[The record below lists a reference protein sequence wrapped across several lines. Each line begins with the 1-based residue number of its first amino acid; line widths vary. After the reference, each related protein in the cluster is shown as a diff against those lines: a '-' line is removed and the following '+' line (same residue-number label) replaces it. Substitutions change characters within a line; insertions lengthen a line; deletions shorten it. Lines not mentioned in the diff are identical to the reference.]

1 MNKKPP
7 LLFIIFISIFCFI
20 VISSL
25 LRSIFLE
32 QQRGLLAL
40 EQEIQDHQD
49 ITTDLKNE
57 ISQLSL
63 DTRIIEIAGSMLNMD
78 FPEPTSIIS
87 VKKNQVSSDHV
98 NYSLLNFISPE
109 AIAADK

>member
-7 LLFIIFISIFCFI
+7 ILFIIFISFFCFI

-25 LRSIFLE
+25 LRSLFLE
-32 QQRGLLAL
+32 QQRELLTI
-40 EQEIQDHQD
+40 EQKNQDSRD
-49 ITTDLKNE
+49 IITDLKNE

-63 DTRIIEIAGSMLNMD
+63 DTRIIEIAGSMLNMG
-78 FPEPTSIIS
+78 FPDPASIIS
-87 VKKNQVSSDHV
+87 VKKNQVSSDQV

>member
-1 MNKKPP
+1 MNKKPSI
-7 LLFIIFISIFCFI
+7 LFIIFISFFCFI

-25 LRSIFLE
+25 LRSLFLE
-32 QQRGLLAL
+32 QQKELLAL
-40 EQEIQDHQD
+40 EQKIQDSRD
-49 ITTDLKNE
+49 IITDLRND

-63 DTRIIEIAGSMLNMD
+63 DTRIIEIAGSTLQMG
-78 FPEPTSIIS
+78 FPDPTSIIS
-87 VKKNQVSSDHV
+87 VKKNQVSSDQI

>member
-1 MNKKPP
+1 MNKKPSI
-7 LLFIIFISIFCFI
+7 LLVIFISIFCFI

-32 QQRGLLAL
+32 QQRKLLML
-40 EQEIQDHQD
+40 EQKIQNSSD
-49 ITTDLKNE
+49 IITDLKNE

-63 DTRIIEIAGSMLNMD
+63 DTRIIEIAENTLQMG

-87 VKKNQVSSDHV
+87 VKKNQVSSDQV

-109 AIAADK
+109 AVAADK

>member
-1 MNKKPP
+1 MNKKPSI
-7 LLFIIFISIFCFI
+7 LFILFISFFCFI

-32 QQRGLLAL
+32 KQRELLVL
-40 EQEIQDHQD
+40 EKRIQDYQD
-49 ITTDLKNE
+49 IITDLRND

-63 DTRIIEIAGSMLNMD
+63 DTRIIEIAARTLDMH
-78 FPEPTSIIS
+78 FPEPTQILS
-87 VKKNQVSSDHV
+87 VKRNQVSSDQV

-109 AIAADK
+109 AVASDK

>member
-1 MNKKPP
+1 MNKKPS
-7 LLFIIFISIFCFI
+7 LLFVIFISFFCFI

-32 QQRGLLAL
+32 QQKELSAL
-40 EQEIQDHQD
+40 ESRIHDYED
-49 ITTDLKNE
+49 IITDLKND

-63 DTRIIEIAGSMLNMD
+63 DTRIIEIAQSQLNME
-78 FPEPTSIIS
+78 FPAPTSIIS
-87 VKKNQVSSDHV
+87 VKKNQISSDEV

>member
-1 MNKKPP
+1 MNKKPS
-7 LLFIIFISIFCFI
+7 LLFIVFISFFCFI

-32 QQRGLLAL
+32 QERELSVL
-40 EQEIQDHQD
+40 ESRIQDYKD
-49 ITTDLKNE
+49 IITDLNND
-57 ISQLSL
+57 ISQLSV
-63 DTRIIEIAGSMLNMD
+63 DSRIIEIAQSQLNMK

-87 VKKNQVSSDHV
+87 VKKNQVSSDEV

-109 AIAADK
+109 AVAADK

>member
-1 MNKKPP
+1 MNKKPS
-7 LLFIIFISIFCFI
+7 LLFIIFISFFCFI

-32 QQRGLLAL
+32 QQRELSIL
-40 EQEIQDHQD
+40 EQKIQNYQD
-49 ITTDLKNE
+49 ITTDLKND

-63 DTRIIEIAGSMLNMD
+63 DTRIIEIAGNTLHMD
-78 FPEPTSIIS
+78 FPEPKSIIS
-87 VKKNQVSSDHV
+87 VKQNQVSSDQV

-109 AIAADK
+109 AIAANK

>member
-1 MNKKPP
+1 MNKKPS

-32 QQRGLLAL
+32 QQRGLLAI

-49 ITTDLKNE
+49 IITDLKNE
-57 ISQLSL
+57 ISELSL
-63 DTRIIEIAGSMLNMD
+63 DTRIIEIAGSMLQMD

-87 VKKNQVSSDHV
+87 VKKNQVSSDQF
-98 NYSLLNFISPE
+98 NYSLMNFISPE